1 MSHVGLSVLFIHHAK
16 WSDLFQIKT
25 KMFDCPCITATILS
39 ISGQGQVCENIRK
52 SFVSCNFATC
62 GMVQFTV
69 VNVEHIYQW
78 LANCGILLLLR
89 PLIILKLRPRP
100 LVDLQKACRRHVSRL
115 HMCPVHT
122 SLVSV
127 YHCRHGRQADAITL
141 TTMLTIHTLTIP
153 VITHMWSSSKLLM
166 AHTSTTH
173 SKSIHLM
180 PTAFTLQ

>member
-1 MSHVGLSVLFIHHAK
+1 
-16 WSDLFQIKT
+16 
-25 KMFDCPCITATILS
+25 
-39 ISGQGQVCENIRK
+39 
-52 SFVSCNFATC
+52 
-62 GMVQFTV
+62 
-69 VNVEHIYQW
+69 
-78 LANCGILLLLR
+78 
-89 PLIILKLRPRP
+89 
-100 LVDLQKACRRHVSRL
+100 
-115 HMCPVHT
+115 MCPVHT

-153 VITHMWSSSKLLM
+153 VITHMWSTSKLLM